1 MNSLKEWGGM
11 NIDQKKHDLSK
22 PGERLKYVRSLLRL
36 SRSYLQEKYGLP
48 EVTLKSWENDTTKLT
63 QAGAQRCVEV
73 YRSEGLIVSKDW
85 IMQGIGLD
93 PKQTVTVSHYF
104 ATPTIKEL
112 PTEDD
117 EVAMMRDGNA
127 FKESYPNAVVMIVS
141 NDDMRPFYWPGD
153 YIGGKM
159 RYGDAIETAVNKDCI
174 IYLKN
179 GERFFR
185 RLIKNSAGGYN
196 LTCLNPNEA
205 TAEPVLYN
213 VEIDSVAPVIWRR
226 WKDD

>member
-1 MNSLKEWGGM
+1 MT
-11 NIDQKKHDLSK
+11 IDPKKQDLTM
-22 PGERLKYVRSLLRL
+22 PGERLKYIRSLLRV

-48 EVTLKSWENDTTKLT
+48 EVTLKSWENGTTKLT
-63 QAGAQRCVEV
+63 QAGAERCVEV
-73 YRSEGLIVSKDW
+73 YRSEGLIVSEDW
-85 IMQGIGLD
+85 IMEGVGLD

-104 ATPTIKEL
+104 ATPTSKEL

-117 EVAMMRDGNA
+117 EVAMVRDANA
-127 FKESYPNAVVMIVS
+127 FKESHPNAVVMIVS

-159 RYGDAIETAVNKDCI
+159 RYGDAIDTAVNKDCI
-174 IYLKN
+174 VYLKN

-185 RLIKNSAGGYN
+185 RLIKNTTEGYN

-213 VEIDSVAPVIWRR
+213 VEIDSVAPVIWHR